1 LQDVADAQSRVV
13 QCHIPYS
20 NGDVYW
26 DTGGASYDRIQKT
39 ASPGE
44 YEGSWQHWTFT
55 KNADTGEQSIYLN
68 GALWHSGTGFSLTMT
83 GVTTFLIGSRA
94 DGIQNYDGMMDD
106 FRLYDRALSPEEIAG
121 LAGVTKPFDKP
132 F

>member
-1 LQDVADAQSRVV
+1 
-13 QCHIPYS
+13 
-20 NGDVYW
+20 
-26 DTGGASYDRIQKT
+26 
-39 ASPGE
+39 
-44 YEGSWQHWTFT
+44 
-55 KNADTGEQSIYLN
+55 
-68 GALWHSGTGFSLTMT
+68 MT